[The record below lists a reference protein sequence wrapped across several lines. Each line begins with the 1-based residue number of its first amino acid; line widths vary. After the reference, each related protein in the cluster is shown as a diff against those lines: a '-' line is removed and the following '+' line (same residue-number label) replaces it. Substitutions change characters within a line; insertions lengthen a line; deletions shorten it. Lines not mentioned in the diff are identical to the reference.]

1 MAAINSASAKGI
13 WAHFEGMLP
22 AGEYAQLRDSV
33 ESPGDNQSP
42 PQCMVCAVPCSP
54 FVYLGNNS
62 AAECSG
68 AFGSN
73 NICQN
78 CAIDLFQQPLQE
90 GRTFHQC
97 PFARTSNCNVD
108 HTAAFTRPDPFRKEH
123 PQLNAQVEA
132 MLVPCPRGCGA
143 APMRLGNGAMAD
155 DERSALTNHYR
166 NECDLRQVD
175 ACANEGCCTGV
186 FPMTG
191 AAYAT
196 HRVGECNRRL
206 VPCPIAGCTHAPLA
220 ADELDGHVVTCH
232 QGPDAVIHLQGRLLA
247 VQQEAARAAA
257 RQAAQMA
264 RLQRQVADALA
275 ARAPAPAAAPAP
287 EPAAAPAPAGPAGPR
302 RPRAR
307 ARRARG
313 GARPDAPGAHSPRQR
328 GHGRR
333 GAHGDLDHHRSQAD
347 APLHGRPPGLR
358 ARCGTQP
365 PRRAPLAQ
373 DHQGP
378 QPRPPP

>member
-143 APMRLGNGAMAD
+143 APMRLGQRRDGDD

-196 HRVGECNRRL
+196 HRVGECNRRPRA
-206 VPCPIAGCTHAPLA
+206 VPHRGLH
-220 ADELDGHVVTCH
+220 
-232 QGPDAVIHLQGRLLA
+232 
-247 VQQEAARAAA
+247 ARAA
-257 RQAAQMA
+257 
-264 RLQRQVADALA
+264 
-275 ARAPAPAAAPAP
+275 
-287 EPAAAPAPAGPAGPR
+287 
-302 RPRAR
+302 
-307 ARRARG
+307 
-313 GARPDAPGAHSPRQR
+313 
-328 GHGRR
+328 
-333 GAHGDLDHHRSQAD
+333 
-347 APLHGRPPGLR
+347 
-358 ARCGTQP
+358 RC
-365 PRRAPLAQ
+365 
-373 DHQGP
+373 
-378 QPRPPP
+378 